1 MASSVLPLRSA
12 GMARS
17 LSRKASLRLGV
28 RPAGVSW
35 APRISR
41 FAQTPLRLVLA
52 PPADEPATAG
62 AASVAPAVRRPPGLS
77 EFAAQWLFGDDAP
90 AVGVAVDPTASA
102 AERPAATTTP
112 PVPAAGKAMV
122 EAPGTPR
129 REIARRRLARRSGR
143 ITETPPSA
151 APHPRAESAGE
162 QPAPDALS
170 VDGLDRTGDAPA
182 PDTPAGLRV
191 AAQGPEPPALSR
203 SPAAA
208 GAPTRARGTPRFRL
222 SPPPP
227 ARSDAATLK
236 LARSPAAAPKPAEL
250 SLSTPAPSSET
261 PSFESAKVTDVS
273 RATYPADGT
282 KPAKE
287 AEPSG
292 PTDLPMPAET
302 GERSERPEPPE
313 PAPTHLGGASA
324 IARVEAD
331 AAQDVGEG
339 LPPAAETAE
348 PRREV
353 ALSQRP
359 GESVAARVILRLPES
374 GSQVSRPIVHVSTA
388 PSMVIRSPLAS
399 TGATVARRAER
410 PGPLRRLLRAII
422 GRNPEPAH
430 TADPSSGE
438 VEPAGVGE
446 RSAVSLEPTGIEPG
460 VSGRGPGQAAGVEST
475 SAEPSDRTMGV
486 EHARITP
493 VRLDASGDELGSGGP
508 ENVTSTGDPPMDLRG
523 TGDESMSPAREAV
536 EPMGTAPM
544 GTEGAGHELPS
555 AGSAGVKSMISAP
568 GREPAGTA
576 LARSPAGSE
585 SVKSTISAPMSGT
598 RAATV
603 LTRSAAARSP
613 QALRLHRRPH
623 RPPHTI
629 PRDHPD
635 SGSAGLSTDVAPQ
648 TTTAERLATVEGAA
662 LARTEAGSA
671 SVTFAPPPG
680 EAPAA
685 GGSSATAPIEPP
697 AADAGTILP
706 AANAATPRGST
717 TTRTTAASRAQSAA
731 DFDDVYDRVVE
742 RLGRDL
748 LAERE
753 RMGELVNDL
762 PR

>member
-1 MASSVLPLRSA
+1 MASSVLPLHSA
-12 GMARS
+12 AMARS

-28 RPAGVSW
+28 RSAGVSW

-41 FAQTPLRLVLA
+41 FAQMPLRLVLA
-52 PPADEPATAG
+52 PPADGPATAG

-90 AVGVAVDPTASA
+90 AVGVAVDATASA
-102 AERPAATTTP
+102 GERPAATSAP
-112 PVPAAGKAMV
+112 PAPAAGKPMA

-129 REIARRRLARRSGR
+129 REIARQRLARRSGR

-151 APHPRAESAGE
+151 APHPRAESGGE

-170 VDGLDRTGDAPA
+170 GDGLDGTGDLPA
-182 PDTPAGLRV
+182 PDTPARLRV
-191 AAQGPEPPALSR
+191 SAQGPEPPALSR

-208 GAPTRARGTPRFRL
+208 GAPTRARGTPRSRH

-227 ARSDAATLK
+227 ATSDAATLK
-236 LARSPAAAPKPAEL
+236 LARSPAAAPKPAEP
-250 SLSTPAPSSET
+250 SLNTPAPSAET
-261 PSFESAKVTDVS
+261 PSFESVEMTDVP
-273 RATYPADGT
+273 RPTYPADGT

-287 AEPSG
+287 AE

-302 GERSERPEPPE
+302 GERSERPERTE
-313 PAPTHLGGASA
+313 SVPTHLAGASA
-324 IARVEAD
+324 IAGLEAD
-331 AAQDVGEG
+331 APQDVGEG
-339 LPPAAETAE
+339 PPPAAETAE
-348 PRREV
+348 PRRDV

-359 GESVAARVILRLPES
+359 GESVAARVILRRPES
-374 GSQVSRPIVHVSTA
+374 GSQVSRPLVQVSTA
-388 PSMVIRSPLAS
+388 ASMAKRSPLAS

-430 TADPSSGE
+430 TADPSAGG
-438 VEPAGVGE
+438 VEPAGVVE

-460 VSGRGPGQAAGVEST
+460 VSGRTPGQAVAVEST
-475 SAEPSDRTMGV
+475 SAEPSERTVGV
-486 EHARITP
+486 EPARITP
-493 VRLDASGDELGSGGP
+493 VRLDVTGDELDSGGPANVMSAGDAPIDLDDARDESMSGGP
-508 ENVTSTGDPPMDLRG
+508 EAVESTG
-523 TGDESMSPAREAV
+523 A
-536 EPMGTAPM
+536 APM
-544 GTEGAGHELPS
+544 STEGAGHERLS
-555 AGSAGVKSMISAP
+555 AGSAGVKSMVSAS
-568 GREPAGTA
+568 GREPARTA

-585 SVKSTISAPMSGT
+585 SVKSTISAPMTGT
-598 RAATV
+598 RAAPV

-623 RPPHTI
+623 RPPHTV

-648 TTTAERLATVEGAA
+648 TTTAERLASAEGAT

-671 SVTFAPPPG
+671 SVTFAPPPD

-685 GGSSATAPIEPP
+685 EVPSAAAPTEPP
-697 AADAGTILP
+697 AADAGTIVP
-706 AANAATPRGST
+706 AANAATPTAST
-717 TTRTTAASRAQSAA
+717 TTPSTAASRAQAAA